1 MNLTCIDIGN
11 TEIDIATYINEKDFV
26 IGNVNTHDNTIFE
39 FIELNSNPSL
49 IKQFENV
56 AISSVVPKIEKKIIE
71 KFEEIN
77 ISCFSISHLNSNIHL
92 EVDSP
97 NEVGNDRICN
107 MKAAIK
113 NNLYPSIIID
123 FGSATTYDVI
133 DEKGH
138 FIGGAIAPGI
148 DVSAKYLFKK
158 AEQLNEVNFII
169 PESVIGKN
177 TKTNLQS
184 GIMYGGIDA
193 INGMITRIKEEMNHQ
208 IKNLIL
214 TGGFSAILSENINHK
229 HTVDT
234 SLTIK
239 GIKLIWDENN
249 K

>member
-1 MNLTCIDIGN
+1 MKSITCIDIGN
-11 TEIDIATYINEKDFV
+11 TNIVTGTYLENSLKEIRRFETSEKS
-26 IGNVNTHDNTIFE
+26 ILEI
-39 FIELNSNPSL
+39 
-49 IKQFENV
+49 IKQSSESNAL
-56 AISSVVPKIEKKIIE
+56 AISSVVPKIESSFKLHVNKPYF
-71 KFEEIN
+71 KV
-77 ISCFSISHLNSNIHL
+77 SHLNSSIHL
-92 EVDSP
+92 NVDSP

-107 MKAAIK
+107 MKVAIK

-208 IKNLIL
+208 IKHLIL